1 MMHFTCDC
9 CHRPLDPETDVRYVV
24 RLEIY
29 ASMDPMEQDWEDD
42 GDHLQELHEIME
54 QMDVAQNDQIGDD
67 VYQQL
72 RYDLCG
78 DCRKKFL
85 RNPRGRISVQPFDF
99 SKN

>member
-1 MMHFTCDC
+1 M
-9 CHRPLDPETDVRYVV
+9 LDPDTDVRYVV
-24 RLEIY
+24 RLEVY
-29 ASMDPMEQDWEDD
+29 ASLDPTERDWDEDD
-42 GDHLQELHEIME
+42 DHLQELQEIME
-54 QMDVAQNDQIGDD
+54 QMEVAQSDQIGDD

-85 RNPRGRISVQPFDF
+85 RSPFGRSSAQPLDF

>member
-9 CHRPLDPETDVRYVV
+9 CQRSLDPDRDVRYVV
-24 RLEIY
+24 RLEVY
-29 ASMDPMEQDWEDD
+29 ASFDPMERELDD
-42 GDHLQELHEIME
+42 DQDHLQELQDILE
-54 QMDVAQNDQIGDD
+54 QMEAAQSDQIGDD

-72 RYDLCG
+72 RYDLCS

-85 RNPRGRISVQPFDF
+85 RSPFGRLAAQPLDF